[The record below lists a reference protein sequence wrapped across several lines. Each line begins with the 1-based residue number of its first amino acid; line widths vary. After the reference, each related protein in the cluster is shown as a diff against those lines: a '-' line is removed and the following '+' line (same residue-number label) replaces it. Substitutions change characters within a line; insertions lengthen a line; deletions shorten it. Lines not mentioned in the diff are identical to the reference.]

1 MSPFQLIVVP
11 ALSAVVLW
19 MAVRT
24 FRHDVPGAPA
34 PCGPQSGPLR
44 TRLSPCRQPL
54 LLSRHGS
61 ESVVV
66 RTWCCMGRRS
76 QASEYH
82 WYFYNRYRR
91 LEEIVTVLVRREAL
105 RNARRGNAATDRV
118 TVGLADSN

>member
-24 FRHDVPGAPA
+24 FRHDVPWRTGALWTAVWATADALVALPSA
-34 PCGPQSGPLR
+34 
-44 TRLSPCRQPL
+44 TA
-54 LLSRHGS
+54 
-61 ESVVV
+61 VVAS
-66 RTWCCMGRRS
+66 WLGIGRGADLVLYGATLAGLGVS
-76 QASEYH
+76 L
-82 WYFYNRYRR
+82 YFYNRYRR